1 VAFAACIPAQL
12 AQSLHQFCSLWMCSV
27 ASVSSLILQP
37 VDLLSWL
44 SLFIN
49 FASKSLVITPMYA
62 HHLQQ
67 DKQQDDMGGVK

>member
-1 VAFAACIPAQL
+1 
-12 AQSLHQFCSLWMCSV
+12 
-27 ASVSSLILQP
+27 